1 MPLRRRRN
9 ADIVPEPPVRLP
21 PGRIVHVPGRGE
33 LFVRDSGGD
42 GPPVLLLHGWMFSA
56 DLNWWPVYDALIDAG
71 YRVLAL
77 DHRGHGRGLRTPED
91 FRLADCAADAA
102 GVLDELGTGPVT
114 AVGYS
119 MGGPVA
125 QLLARGHRDHVR
137 GLVMCATAT
146 DWQDPY
152 LKLFWRTMA
161 FIRLGMGLFPVAW
174 WNGLLAV
181 SGAPKTPERAW
192 AAAELSRGS
201 APDLAEAGR
210 ELSRHDARPWIET
223 LRGIPSAVVLTSRD
237 RSVLPRKQKALAR
250 ALDAQVFKVRDD
262 HIAVTTSPEVFRDA
276 LLAALRAIGADVPAA
291 AVPPVARVA

>member
-1 MPLRRRRN
+1 MPLRRRR
-9 ADIVPEPPVRLP
+9 DPDVVPEPPVRLP

-56 DLNWWPVYDALIDAG
+56 DLNWWTVYDALIDAG
-71 YRVLAL
+71 FRVLAL

-91 FRLADCAADAA
+91 FRLADCAGDAA
-102 GVLDELGTGPVT
+102 GVLEELGVGPVT

-125 QLLARGHRDHVR
+125 QLLARDHRERVR
-137 GLVMCATAT
+137 GLVLCATAT

-152 LKLFWRTMA
+152 LKVFWRTMA
-161 FIRLGMGLFPVAW
+161 LIRLGMGLFPTAW
-174 WNGLLAV
+174 WSGLLALT
-181 SGAPKTPERAW
+181 GAPRRPERAW
-192 AAAELSRGS
+192 VAAELSRGS
-201 APDLAEAGR
+201 AADLAEAGR

-223 LRGIPSAVVLTSRD
+223 LRGIPAAVVITTRD

-250 ALDAQVFKVRDD
+250 SLGAEVFKVRDD
-262 HIAVTTSPEVFRDA
+262 HIAVTTSPDAFRSA
-276 LLAALRAIGADVPAA
+276 LLAALRATGADTRPGGVRAA
-291 AVPPVARVA
+291 A